1 MTENDVP
8 RKRSA
13 VEASLYQTT
22 KHTRV
27 ITDADLA
34 AVVEGL
40 TGVPVPEVDRPR
52 IDFAFP
58 AQGDPDVFN

>member
-1 MTENDVP
+1 ME
-8 RKRSA
+8 RSA
-13 VEASLYQTT
+13 VEAAMYQAT
-22 KHTRV
+22 KHLNV

-40 TGVPVPEVDRPR
+40 TGEPVARAQ

-58 AQGDPDVFN
+58 APGTTDHLFD

>member
-1 MTENDVP
+1 MSENYTP
-8 RKRSA
+8 RERST
-13 VEASLYQTT
+13 VEAAAYLAT

-27 ITDADLA
+27 ITDADLV

-40 TGVPVPEVDRPR
+40 TGESVPAAR

-58 AQGDPDVFN
+58 KPDDAKGLFG

>member
-1 MTENDVP
+1 MTDQNSNADP
-8 RKRSA
+8 RSA
-13 VEASLYQTT
+13 VESELYQST
-22 KHTRV
+22 KHLRV

-40 TGVPVPEVDRPR
+40 TGEVVDRDR

-58 AQGDPDVFN
+58 PPGTTDHLFD

>member
-1 MTENDVP
+1 ME
-8 RKRSA
+8 RST
-13 VEASLYQTT
+13 VEAAMYQAT
-22 KHTRV
+22 KHLNV

-40 TGVPVPEVDRPR
+40 TGESVTRDR

-58 AQGDPDVFN
+58 APGTTDHLFD

>member
-1 MTENDVP
+1 M
-8 RKRSA
+8 
-13 VEASLYQTT
+13 YQST
-22 KHTRV
+22 KHLNV

-40 TGVPVPEVDRPR
+40 TGEPVARDR

-58 AQGDPDVFN
+58 APGTTDHLFA

>member
-1 MTENDVP
+1 MNEKNIPVE
-8 RKRSA
+8 RSA
-13 VEASLYQTT
+13 VEAAMYQAT
-22 KHTRV
+22 KHLNV

-40 TGVPVPEVDRPR
+40 TGEPVARAQ

-58 AQGDPDVFN
+58 PPGTTDHLFD

>member
-1 MTENDVP
+1 MAEEHTAAA
-8 RKRSA
+8 RSA
-13 VEASLYQTT
+13 VEAELYQST
-22 KHTRV
+22 KHLRV

-40 TGVPVPEVDRPR
+40 TGEVVDRAR

-58 AQGDPDVFN
+58 APGSTDHLFD

>member
-1 MTENDVP
+1 MTENGVP
-8 RKRSA
+8 RERSE
-13 VEASLYQTT
+13 VEASLYQAT
-22 KHTRV
+22 KHVNV

-40 TGVPVPEVDRPR
+40 TGEPVARDR

-58 AQGDPDVFN
+58 APGTTDHLFN

>member
-1 MTENDVP
+1 VNEKNIPVE
-8 RKRSA
+8 RSA
-13 VEASLYQTT
+13 VEAAMYQAT
-22 KHTRV
+22 KHLNV

-40 TGVPVPEVDRPR
+40 TGEPVARAQ

-58 AQGDPDVFN
+58 APGTTDHLFD

>member
-1 MTENDVP
+1 MTENGAP

-40 TGVPVPEVDRPR
+40 TGVPIPVVDRPR

-58 AQGDPDVFN
+58 APGDPDIFN